1 MSKLPGAG
9 RPAVTDLRLQQK
21 ALRVAGVW
29 APTGGKASLVYGY
42 GAYSGLVVLSV
53 VVFLASQLSAMLHF
67 WGDILSVTTN
77 ACVTFTY
84 AMSTFKFI
92 VLLKMRPLTNK
103 LIEELDRCM
112 ECYGQNYAHQKASI
126 FGTCARRSRRVSQM
140 QLFVGVSIYVV
151 WEVVPLLRVQSCSST
166 ECRIQS
172 GFPAL
177 VWYPFSFTETP
188 LYQVVFAV
196 VSTGLFY
203 GCFISV
209 SLDGAFCS
217 LMIYVAGHLRFL
229 NFMARNMCSGEQN
242 GSRNRT
248 PPGRHVTPATDS
260 EEQMRSCLR
269 ECVRYHN
276 DIERLIQRLSTLV
289 GPIMLGQFLADMIT
303 VSVSAFVTTTLKAD
317 SGWLFKYGS
326 YLSGIAEQMFLY
338 CWFGDEILAESERLQ
353 VSVYSCDWT
362 GGSPR
367 FLRELRIFQCR
378 TGRPLLLTAS
388 KFYTITRETFLLL
401 INASYSY
408 FALLNQLNSN

>member
-9 RPAVTDLRLQQK
+9 RPALTDLRLQQK

-84 AMSTFKFI
+84 TMSTFKFI

-112 ECYGQNYAHQKASI
+112 E
-126 FGTCARRSRRVSQM
+126 M

-248 PPGRHVTPATDS
+248 PPGRHVTPATDP
-260 EEQMRSCLR
+260 EEQMRSRLR